1 MPSPVMRIAPKPRR
15 MSGRLPPNRK
25 PELVPGSVTADE
37 FAAKIMVDPPA
48 ISVAPPA
55 RVVSRNF
62 RRVISVAESEDRSQ
76 RTITTIPLLFASVAD
91 LQRLRFLATTVLVP
105 FKGVM
110 VLVRDL
116 DYGANR
122 SLHPRHH
129 LRSAGVGNCFCR
141 GVRWDGV
148 GVGGGCSA
156 W

>member
-1 MPSPVMRIAPKPRR
+1 
-15 MSGRLPPNRK
+15 
-25 PELVPGSVTADE
+25 
-37 FAAKIMVDPPA
+37 MVDPPA

-105 FKGVM
+105 FKVVM
-110 VLVRDL
+110 VLVRYL

-129 LRSAGVGNCFCR
+129 LRFAGVGKGFCR
-141 GVRWDGV
+141 VVVLPFQGHYPTAEVIN
-148 GVGGGCSA
+148 
-156 W
+156 